1 MWYGQQTDEGKAPG
15 YPMGIGQYRS
25 IKPVRVAVDAGE
37 IGDEGD
43 DSSSDDGPSV
53 TADADGT
60 GVPLYRDV
68 L

>member
-1 MWYGQQTDEGKAPG
+1 
-15 YPMGIGQYRS
+15 MGIGQYRS

-53 TADADGT
+53 TADADGK